1 MSAVTRPGYG
11 GVTASQSMSYAI
23 EWIWRIGDGTYARKS
38 ALPRRQN
45 DLCAIAKRS
54 YRKNANGHE
63 R

>member
-1 MSAVTRPGYG
+1 
-11 GVTASQSMSYAI
+11 MSYAI
-23 EWIWRIGDGTYARKS
+23 EWVWRIGDGTYARKS